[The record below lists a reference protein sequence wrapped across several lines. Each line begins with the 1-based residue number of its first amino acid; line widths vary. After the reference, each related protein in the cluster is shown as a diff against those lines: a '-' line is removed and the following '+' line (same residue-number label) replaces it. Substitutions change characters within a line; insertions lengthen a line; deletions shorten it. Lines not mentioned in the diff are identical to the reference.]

1 MSVRIVLK
9 VARIEKGLTQH
20 DLSRIIGVSQQT
32 IAKWERGT
40 STPSHFKHLRALE
53 AALGKSPTE
62 LFPDI
67 FQQPAMVNEPAP
79 QII

>member
-9 VARIEKGLTQH
+9 VSRIEKGLTQH
-20 DLSRIIGVSQQT
+20 QLSQMVGVSQQT

-53 AALGKSPTE
+53 AALGKSPAE

-67 FQQPAMVNEPAP
+67 FHHLPPTGEPAQ